1 MDKGP
6 HFQRY
11 RKELQ
16 KYQSVWNIHMDNIL
30 DVKGLSKH
38 IGKSTWKK
46 TLEQSIQDTR

>member
-16 KYQSVWNIHMDNIL
+16 KYQSVWNIHMDNFSASIKQYTNIL
-30 DVKGLSKH
+30 DVEGLSKH
-38 IGKSTWKK
+38 IGKST
-46 TLEQSIQDTR
+46 